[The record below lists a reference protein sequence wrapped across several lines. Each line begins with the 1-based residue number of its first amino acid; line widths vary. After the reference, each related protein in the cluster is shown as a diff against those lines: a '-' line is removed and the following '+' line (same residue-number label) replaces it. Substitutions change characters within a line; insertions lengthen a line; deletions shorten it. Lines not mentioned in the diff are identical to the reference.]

1 MGKEGGRPHSVGAA
15 GCSCWS
21 CQVLP
26 PLCIPQGSLAPW
38 GRVLGSF
45 HMSLECLVGAW
56 DAAESKASHSIG
68 AAGPLWVSPC
78 FPCFSLSCGHLGGV
92 IISPAG
98 AHSHA
103 GPAGTVVFS
112 HKSWAFSQTCLGL
125 ELVNRE
131 RLGGPTAGPG
141 RELVGRTPE
150 SFCLLLPPPG
160 FLPPW
165 VSSWAPW
172 VSGQAAAPGRAGGH
186 LPTICRVRASADP
199 VTGDPGGH
207 AARVWPASVPEHS
220 KWWRRAPGWGVGAL
234 LCHVPRAHSGFSRR

>member
-15 GCSCWS
+15 ECSCWS
-21 CQVLP
+21 RQVLP

-45 HMSLECLVGAW
+45 HVSLECLVGVW

-78 FPCFSLSCGHLGGV
+78 FPCFSLSCGHLDGV

-103 GPAGTVVFS
+103 GLAGTVVFS

-125 ELVNRE
+125 EAGEQGAARRPHRWSWQRACRQDPRE
-131 RLGGPTAGPG
+131 
-141 RELVGRTPE
+141 
-150 SFCLLLPPPG
+150 LLPPSASSW
-160 FLPPW
+160 LPP
-165 VSSWAPW
+165 SLGLLLGPL
-172 VSGQAAAPGRAGGH
+172 GLRAGSCTGEG
-186 LPTICRVRASADP
+186 RGSSADHLQSQ
-199 VTGDPGGH
+199 GL
-207 AARVWPASVPEHS
+207 S
-220 KWWRRAPGWGVGAL
+220 
-234 LCHVPRAHSGFSRR
+234 